1 MSSSPNLYL
10 LIALAPLVGAIL
22 AGLFGTGF
30 LGRFVSRLG
39 SHLITIAGVLISA
52 IG

>member
-10 LIALAPLVGAIL
+10 LIALAPLAGAIL

-30 LGRFVSRLG
+30 LGLS
-39 SHLITIAGVLISA
+39 LIHI
-52 IG
+52 